1 METQDLAG
9 DGVGT
14 GTAPSTEGPG
24 TSAVPLSPSPVPQQ
38 QQQQPG
44 IRVPVPACPLPLNF
58 LVGLVMVG
66 NDPIILC
73 TALNDSGSMT
83 QGFIQPEL
91 ANKIGRA
98 LLQASREAEIRRP
111 KKLEVVG
118 KGALLV
124 PQ

>member
-14 GTAPSTEGPG
+14 GTAPSMEGPG
-24 TSAVPLSPSPVPQQ
+24 MSAMPLATSSVP
-38 QQQQPG
+38 QQQPG

-58 LVGLVMVG
+58 LVGLVMMG

-83 QGFIQPEL
+83 QGFIQPEV